1 MEKKMDIERR
11 VYSAEEIQEILGIKR
26 SATYNYLT
34 KVYTDGG
41 PFLVHKIGTM
51 YRLPKEEKSL
61 EKAADYAEKSFEKV
75 VCDD

>member
-11 VYSAEEIQEILGIKR
+11 VYSAEEIQEILVIKR

-34 KVYTDGG
+34 KVYKDGG

-51 YRLPKEEKSL
+51 YRVPKEDFDAWLCGEK
-61 EKAADYAEKSFEKV
+61 K
-75 VCDD
+75 